1 MKKSFSMLIAILLL
15 CISMAAS
22 AEEFSIRNGIR
33 WGMSFDEVIERIEA
47 EGLTITTKN
56 SIDEGFIII
65 CSGVPVSNKDMGML
79 MMGDHQSGLWMITY
93 YRPDYSIK
101 ESKKMI
107 SDFDSFCESITKK
120 YGKPAANY
128 SEWGDDVFKG
138 IYDEHTAAN
147 LGIFTKH
154 AYWKTNTCFIDLCLN
169 SDLKEID
176 DSMPGPT
183 VWISYYPPEFADAL
197 INVSPNT
204 DGL

>member
-1 MKKSFSMLIAILLL
+1 MKKSFSILIAILLL

-33 WGMSFDEVIERIEA
+33 WGMSFDEVIECIEA

-101 ESKKMI
+101 
-107 SDFDSFCESITKK
+107 
-120 YGKPAANY
+120 
-128 SEWGDDVFKG
+128 
-138 IYDEHTAAN
+138 
-147 LGIFTKH
+147 
-154 AYWKTNTCFIDLCLN
+154 
-169 SDLKEID
+169 
-176 DSMPGPT
+176 
-183 VWISYYPPEFADAL
+183 
-197 INVSPNT
+197 
-204 DGL
+204 